1 MFKSPLETDRLFL
14 RHFTMGDLDDIHR
27 IMDLDPRVQ
36 RPEYRLT
43 LDDRRDRLHYNVMR
57 SRLDPGFGY
66 RAVVLKESGRLIGR
80 CGLSSY
86 LAHYIQA
93 EDGRYL
99 DDPCI
104 PVEVELGY
112 DLASDHWGRGYATE
126 AARKMVD
133 YAFEELRLRRIV
145 SITGDDNRR
154 SIALMKRLGMTI
166 TSNFHPDWPGG
177 IIGILANDRL

>member
-1 MFKSPLETDRLFL
+1 MFKAPLETERLVL

-36 RPEYRLT
+36 PPEYHLT
-43 LDDRRDRLHYNVMR
+43 LDDRSDRLHYNVMR

-66 RAVVLKESGRLIGR
+66 RAVVLKESGRIIGR
-80 CGLSSY
+80 CGLSAY
-86 LAHYIQA
+86 LAHYIQVK
-93 EDGRYL
+93 DGRYL
-99 DDPCI
+99 DDPYM

-112 DLASDHWGRGYATE
+112 DFASDHWGRGYATE

-133 YAFEELRLRRIV
+133 YAFEELRLRHIV

-154 SIALMKRLGMTI
+154 SIALMKRLEITI
-166 TSNFHPDWPGG
+166 TSNLDPDWPGG
-177 IIGILANDRL
+177 TIGILANERL